1 MATKRAKRTK
11 PKKLEESVKPADSA
25 DQGVVGGNRPG
36 RVFPALLVFYG
47 AALLLNAEGL
57 LRTAGR
63 LPYGPMRDRCVALAM
78 PVAHFSHQIGISR
91 LRSAIESLVNKSK

>member
-1 MATKRAKRTK
+1 MC
-11 PKKLEESVKPADSA
+11 
-25 DQGVVGGNRPG
+25 
-36 RVFPALLVFYG
+36 PALLVFYG

-63 LPYGPMRDRCVALAM
+63 LPYGPMRDRCVAMAM
-78 PVAHFSHQIGISR
+78 PVAHFSQQIGISR